1 VRIPLFARLYGS
13 FALIVLLSTGVV
25 WWIASV
31 RVQDQALATLGD
43 VLETRT
49 ALLEHAGID
58 PSLKDDQGLAHI
70 GPATGTRFTLI
81 AADGAVT
88 ADSEEDPAHM
98 ENHAKRPEIVAAG
111 ATGKPATST
120 RFSRTVGRDLM
131 YLARPVFVDSRLTG
145 YIRAA
150 VPLLMVDER
159 LAELRANVAIG
170 AATSLALALVLGVI
184 LTRRF
189 TRPLAEMTRAATE
202 MANGKHQR
210 IRAIETHDEMGQL
223 ARALESMSVQ
233 LDERLQSLSRERNQ
247 LRAVLAS
254 MLEGVVAV
262 DGDERVVHL
271 NHVAAG
277 LLGTTAV
284 DATGQRFWE
293 LVRVKEIGD
302 LLKEVLSES
311 GDRTREIS
319 LPGPPRERLIQVH
332 ASPLRG
338 PDDEIAGAVMVL
350 FDVTELRHLEMV
362 RREFVA
368 NVSHEL
374 KTPLTAIR
382 GFIETILDDQEV
394 DDATKR
400 RFLGRA
406 LDQSL
411 RISALVNDLLVLS
424 RVESEQEALERVH
437 LDLRDPLAESAR
449 RVFPDLSGRHLT
461 FETQLPEAPVP
472 VTGDEEALR
481 QAVDNLLDNAFKYT
495 PDGGTVRLELK
506 VAGDFAVIRVSDTG
520 IGIDVLH
527 QARVFERFY
536 RVDKARSRELGGTG
550 LGLSIVKHIAEAHR
564 GAVSVSS
571 VPGDG
576 CVFEI
581 RVPLHIV

>member
-1 VRIPLFARLYGS
+1 MRIPLFARLYGS
-13 FALIVLLSTGVV
+13 FAFIVLLSAGVV

-31 RVQDQALATLGD
+31 RVQGQALDTLSD
-43 VLETRT
+43 VLKSRT

-58 PSLKDDQGLAHI
+58 PSTKGDQGLTEI
-70 GPATGTRFTLI
+70 GAATETRFTLI
-81 AADGAVT
+81 AVGGAVL
-88 ADSEEDPAHM
+88 ADSEEDPADM

-111 ATGKPATST
+111 ASGKPASST

-131 YLARPVFVDSRLTG
+131 YLARPVFVDGKLTG
-145 YIRAA
+145 FIRAA
-150 VPLLMVDER
+150 VPLDTVDER
-159 LAELRANVAIG
+159 LDELRGNVAIG
-170 AATSLALALVLGVI
+170 AATSLALALLLGLI

-189 TRPLAEMTRAATE
+189 TRPLADMTRAATE
-202 MANGKHQR
+202 MAGGKHQR
-210 IRAIETHDEMGQL
+210 IRAIATHDEMGQL

-233 LDERLQSLSRERNQ
+233 LDERLHSLSRERNQ
-247 LRAVLAS
+247 LRAVLGS

-277 LLGTTAV
+277 LLGTSAV
-284 DATGQRFWE
+284 DATGKRFWE
-293 LVRVKEIGD
+293 LVRIKEIGD
-302 LLKEVLSES
+302 LLKEVQSES
-311 GDRTREIS
+311 GDRTREMS
-319 LPGPPRERLIQVH
+319 LPGSARERLIQVH

-338 PDDEIAGAVMVL
+338 PDGEGAGAVMVL

-382 GFIETILDDQEV
+382 GFIETILDDHEG

-400 RFLGRA
+400 RFLERA

-424 RVESEQEALERVH
+424 RVESEREMLETVS

-449 RVFPDLSGRHLT
+449 RVFPDLSGRNLN
-461 FETQLPEAPVP
+461 FETELPEERVP
-472 VTGDEEALR
+472 VIGDEEALR

-495 PDGGTVRLELK
+495 PDGGTVRLALK
-506 VAGDFAVIRVSDTG
+506 VEADSAVIRVSDTG

-527 QARVFERFY
+527 QARIFERFY

-550 LGLSIVKHIAEAHR
+550 LGLSIVKHIVEAHR
-564 GAVSVSS
+564 GSVSVSS
-571 VPGDG
+571 VAGDG
-576 CVFEI
+576 CTFRIEL
-581 RVPLHIV
+581 PLSRG